1 MRGTSIVCL
10 CTCILGLVA
19 CGAAQDSG
27 GSHGKT
33 AASPAKVK
41 PRCPP
46 GVDDQPADARQRMSD
61 LQAPL
66 KKCFA
71 LGTAGSYGV
80 STLELEV
87 VVGESGKVKSA
98 TVHAQDA
105 QPAAAE
111 CAEKEA
117 KKAKFAKFCGDDAD
131 IHWTYTLQ

>member
-1 MRGTSIVCL
+1 
-10 CTCILGLVA
+10 
-19 CGAAQDSG
+19 
-27 GSHGKT
+27 
-33 AASPAKVK
+33 
-41 PRCPP
+41 
-46 GVDDQPADARQRMSD
+46 MSD
-61 LQAPL
+61 LQASL

-111 CAEKEA
+111 CAEREA